1 MRYVQLAKIASRV
14 KQEIEQHSAASL
26 LTTNNPMHTVPRA
39 HAFQILSG
47 ALRQTGNLKN
57 HVANRAQYFLAKRP
71 KAELTESAG

>member
-1 MRYVQLAKIASRV
+1 
-14 KQEIEQHSAASL
+14 
-26 LTTNNPMHTVPRA
+26 MHTVPRA